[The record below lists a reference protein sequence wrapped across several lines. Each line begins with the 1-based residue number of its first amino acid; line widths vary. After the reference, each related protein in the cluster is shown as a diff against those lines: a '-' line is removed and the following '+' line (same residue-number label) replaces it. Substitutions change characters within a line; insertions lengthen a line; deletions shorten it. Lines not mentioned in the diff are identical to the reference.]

1 MESERRAAVRTLA
14 FAGRGLERA
23 ASPLTLPQYRVLAMV
38 ADAPERASRL
48 AARVDVTKA
57 ALTGVLDAL
66 VAHGWIRRTEV
77 AGDRRGV
84 SLEVTSKG
92 AAVLATADE
101 AMGGW
106 LDEVL
111 GNVVGDEGSVI
122 AAIAELGDAMSV
134 HYRALS
140 R

>member
-1 MESERRAAVRTLA
+1 MDSERCAAVRTLA

-66 VAHGWIRRTEV
+66 VAHGWLRRTGV

-84 SLEVTSKG
+84 ALELTTDG
-92 AAVLATADE
+92 AAVLAGADE
-101 AMGGW
+101 TMGAW
-106 LDEVL
+106 LDAVL
-111 GNVVGDEGSVI
+111 GNVVGEPGLVI
-122 AAIAELGDAMSV
+122 AAIAELGDAMRA
-134 HYRALS
+134 HYRTMT